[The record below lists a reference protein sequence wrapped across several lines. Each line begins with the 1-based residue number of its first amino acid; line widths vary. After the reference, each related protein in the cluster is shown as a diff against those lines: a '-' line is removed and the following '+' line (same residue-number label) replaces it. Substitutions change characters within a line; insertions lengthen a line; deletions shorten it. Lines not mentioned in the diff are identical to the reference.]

1 MKTFP
6 VGYYDFS
13 KGEGLNFQLNRFYSS
28 RTLSYEELME
38 IGNKVKCFEDWI
50 NCFTELGRSVEEK
63 GELPRKNR

>member
-38 IGNKVKCFEDWI
+38 IGNKVKMF
-50 NCFTELGRSVEEK
+50 
-63 GELPRKNR
+63 